1 MYGIPGLPLDPISSP
16 NLMLSKLRPDCETL
30 FQTMLTKFSKA
41 AECT

>member
-1 MYGIPGLPLDPISSP
+1 MYGIPGLPLDPMSSLK
-16 NLMLSKLRPDCETL
+16 LMPSKLRPDWEAL